1 MYINPKNG
9 DGVDPAVNVLAG
21 LKQGKLK
28 PVSLDKLIKSGVK
41 NPGWNPKKSL
51 RKEIQ
56 LEKIGESYEMFN
68 DLVIVPIVVC
78 EHETKKGYFHLI
90 DGHGRVAEA
99 EDRGLDE
106 LDARILQPLDNLQ
119 RIVLRESLNNGQT
132 SFDAT
137 VQLADVFL
145 AATEMNKDIR
155 DVEDV
160 EEILAVFPPTLR
172 KSARRK
178 LKLLRDWPASIVKQL
193 SADAIKVG
201 GIAYNKLEELNPL
214 ASLLK
219 KKHGKNDEIYSQ
231 LVTLYKKD
239 AFAGGRSQE
248 MFRKARKIIGHLPE
262 KHPLVD
268 SFLSGKINLAK
279 LEEKAIPV
287 IAAAET
293 NEALVDHS
301 ALFKTIVSNLDT
313 LEFDELSEKE
323 QKGLLRKL
331 RTKLQEWDST
341 EFSATA

>member
-28 PVSLDKLIKSGVK
+28 PVPLDKLIKDLVG

-51 RKEIQ
+51 RKDIQ
-56 LEKIGESYEMFN
+56 TEKIGEAYEMFN
-68 DLVIVPIVVC
+68 DHVIVPIVVC
-78 EHETKKGYFHLI
+78 EHESKKGFYHLI

-99 EDRGLDE
+99 EDRGFDQ
-106 LDARILQPLDNLQ
+106 LDARVLQPLDRLQ

-145 AATEMNKDIR
+145 AAKEMNR
-155 DVEDV
+155 DVRDADDV

-172 KSARRK
+172 KSARKK
-178 LKLLRDWPASIVKQL
+178 LKLLRDWPAAIVKQL
-193 SADAIKVG
+193 SADAVKVG

-214 ASLLK
+214 ANLLK
-219 KKHGKNDEIYSQ
+219 KKHGKSDEVYPQ
-231 LVTLYKKD
+231 LVVLYKKD
-239 AFAGGRSQE
+239 AFKGSRAQE
-248 MFRKARKIIGHLPE
+248 AFRKARKIIGRLPD

-268 SFLSGKINLAK
+268 SFLAGKINLEK
-279 LEEKAIPV
+279 LAEKAEPI
-287 IAAAET
+287 IKAAET
-293 NEALVDHS
+293 AGVTIDHS
-301 ALFKTIVSNLDT
+301 ALFKTIATELDS
-313 LEFDELSEKE
+313 LDFDELSDRE

-331 RTKLQEWDST
+331 RTKIQEWGNV
-341 EFSATA
+341 ELSATA